1 MPCIRVEVRKAGSFL
16 QLFGHTNRQEA
27 ATPHWCDPALENR
40 KRPPHLVRVRAR
52 VRVRVR
58 VDCRVGLEWTVAD
71 APATQVTLDPVNQ
84 ARALL

>member
-1 MPCIRVEVRKAGSFL
+1 MPCICVEVCRAGRFL
-16 QLFGHTNRQEA
+16 QPFWHTNRQKA

-58 VDCRVGLEWTVAD
+58 VDCPVVFGQWAD
-71 APATQVTLDPVNQ
+71 APATQATLDPVNQ